1 VTIVIFL
8 NKADVMRRVIFA
20 ISVFLG
26 LSVQATAATT
36 GSGLYTFTSYPS
48 YSGPIVGSF
57 SFQPSSIEAARSNG
71 ESTAVIGY
79 DDLVDFYISD
89 TKTKIRFFLADV
101 VPTFAINVKFNLN
114 PTDNHVSLYGNTSL
128 LAVSGKYRMSFI
140 NGLDVLLSGPTGDE
154 IKHGYWS
161 HTTAYVPL
169 PASAFLLAA
178 SALFLAAVGWRRRV

>member
-1 VTIVIFL
+1 
-8 NKADVMRRVIFA
+8 MRRVIFA
-20 ISVFLG
+20 IFVFLG

-57 SFQPSSIEAARSNG
+57 SFRPSSIEAARSNG

-79 DDLVDFYISD
+79 DDLVDFDISD
-89 TKTKIRFFLADV
+89 TKTKIRFFLADI
-101 VPTFAINVKFNLN
+101 VPTFAINVKLKLN
-114 PTDNHVSLYGNTSL
+114 PIYKHVSLYGKTSI
-128 LAVSGKYRMSFI
+128 LAVSGQYRMSFI

-154 IKHGYWS
+154 IKRGYWS
-161 HTTAYVPL
+161 QTTAYVPL

-178 SALFLAAVGWRRRV
+178 SAFLLAAIGWRRRA